1 MLEKVF
7 VEKKADSE
15 CVERQKNTCNI
26 RIPDKSYEVTI
37 NWKYK
42 LKILTI
48 FINNKYSSI
57 KIDKKM
63 EKFLYQK
70 FNNQHYKRI
79 F

>member
-15 CVERQKNTCNI
+15 CVERQKICVISGFLT
-26 RIPDKSYEVTI
+26 RAYEVTI
-37 NWKYK
+37 NWKDK